1 MSELAWNA
9 WKELTVEEKEWR
21 AKQFTDGPKADLVQY
36 ENGFL
41 VRRRLINHM
50 RILRN
55 FFMMSH
61 PKTGT
66 TWTQELVWM
75 MDDQQGV
82 PP

>member
-9 WKELTVEEKEWR
+9 GKELTVEEKEWR

-50 RILRN
+50 STACLNEKSGKNLTR
-55 FFMMSH
+55 
-61 PKTGT
+61 G
-66 TWTQELVWM
+66 
-75 MDDQQGV
+75 
-82 PP
+82 